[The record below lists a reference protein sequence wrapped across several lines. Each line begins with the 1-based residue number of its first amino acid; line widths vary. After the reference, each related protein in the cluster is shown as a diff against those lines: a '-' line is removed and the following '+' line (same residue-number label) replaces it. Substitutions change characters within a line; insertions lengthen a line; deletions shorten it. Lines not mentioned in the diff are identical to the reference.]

1 MIALKIFFLFI
12 LYENIFCNKN
22 NDTINDNKKNK
33 EYLYSLNLIQN
44 IPVENNVPIIVQNT
58 DNDNIETPESI
69 NSNPIP
75 IISPEGVEKI
85 KIITNTS
92 IKINT
97 TKMDKM
103 CTPECCMGC
112 RVQFKKLNLQKNC
125 ITTICKC
132 QIIEENLNET
142 IEIDNKVKNDKT
154 NLLLMSNNKNDKI
167 KISEIEDNN
176 FPLLYYS
183 TILFIFLIY
192 EIFILYGFK
201 NKENEFGFDS
211 DADKNSLK
219 KEKEKRLNKYL
230 DLVNDDEELTEFL
243 I

>member
-1 MIALKIFFLFI
+1 MVALKIFYLFI
-12 LYENIFCNKN
+12 LYENMFCNKN
-22 NDTINDNKKNK
+22 NDIINDTKKNT
-33 EYLYSLNLIQN
+33 EYLHSLNLIQN
-44 IPVENNVPIIVQNT
+44 IPVENNVPIIAQNT
-58 DNDNIETPESI
+58 DNQNIETPELI

-75 IISPEGVEKI
+75 IISPEGIEKI

-112 RVQFKKLNLQKNC
+112 RVQFEKLNLQKNC

-142 IEIDNKVKNDKT
+142 RKRDNKIKDDKT

-167 KISEIEDNN
+167 KFSEIENNN

-192 EIFILYGFK
+192 EIYILYGFK
-201 NKENEFGFDS
+201 NKENEFGFYNDI
-211 DADKNSLK
+211 DKDIMK

>member
-1 MIALKIFFLFI
+1 MIALKIFYLFI
-12 LYENIFCNKN
+12 LYENMFCNKN
-22 NDTINDNKKNK
+22 NDIINNTKKNT
-33 EYLYSLNLIQN
+33 EYLHSLNLIQN
-44 IPVENNVPIIVQNT
+44 IPVENNVPLIMQNT
-58 DNDNIETPESI
+58 DIENIETPELI

-75 IISPEGVEKI
+75 IISPEGGEKI

-112 RVQFKKLNLQKNC
+112 RVQFTKLNLQKNC

-132 QIIEENLNET
+132 QIIEESLNET
-142 IEIDNKVKNDKT
+142 RKIENKIKYDKT

-167 KISEIEDNN
+167 KFSEIEDNN
-176 FPLLYYS
+176 FPLLYYL

-201 NKENEFGFDS
+201 NKENELEFGNDIE
-211 DADKNSLK
+211 KNTLK

>member
-58 DNDNIETPESI
+58 DNNNIETPESI

-75 IISPEGVEKI
+75 IISPEGVDKI

-219 KEKEKRLNKYL
+219 NEKEKRLNKYL

>member
-58 DNDNIETPESI
+58 DNNNIETPESI

-75 IISPEGVEKI
+75 IISPEGVDKI

>member
-1 MIALKIFFLFI
+1 MKFI
-12 LYENIFCNKN
+12 ILNVSIFCNKSIDN
-22 NDTINDNKKNK
+22 INHTKKNK
-33 EYLYSLNLIQN
+33 MRLRSLNLIQN
-44 IPVENNVPIIVQNT
+44 IPVENNVPIIVQKT
-58 DNDNIETPESI
+58 DNENNDSPELI
-69 NSNPIP
+69 NNNPIP

-112 RVQFKKLNLQKNC
+112 RVQFNKLNLQKNC
-125 ITTICKC
+125 ITKICKC
-132 QIIEENLNET
+132 QIIEENVNKT
-142 IEIDNKVKNDKT
+142 IEIDDKVKDDKT
-154 NLLLMSNNKNDKI
+154 NLLLMDNNKNDKI
-167 KISEIEDNN
+167 KISETEDNN

-183 TILFIFLIY
+183 TILFIFIIY
-192 EIFILYGFK
+192 EIFILYGLNYKGNELEFDNEANK
-201 NKENEFGFDS
+201 NII
-211 DADKNSLK
+211 K
-219 KEKEKRLNKYL
+219 KEKEKKLNKYL

>member
-58 DNDNIETPESI
+58 DNNNIETPESI

-75 IISPEGVEKI
+75 IISPEGVDKI

-201 NKENEFGFDS
+201 NKENEFGFNS

-219 KEKEKRLNKYL
+219 NEKEKRLNKYL

>member
-192 EIFILYGFK
+192 EIFILYELK

>member
-1 MIALKIFFLFI
+1 MVILKIFFLVI
-12 LYENIFCNKN
+12 LYESIFCNKS
-22 NDTINDNKKNK
+22 NDTRNDTKKSK
-33 EYLYSLNLIQN
+33 ENLNTLNIIEN
-44 IPVENNVPIIVQNT
+44 IPVENNIPIIVRNIYG
-58 DNDNIETPESI
+58 NIETPKLI

-75 IISPEGVEKI
+75 IISPEGGEKI

-112 RVQFKKLNLQKNC
+112 RVQFEKLNLQKNC
-125 ITTICKC
+125 IITICKC

-142 IEIDNKVKNDKT
+142 RKRDNKIKDDKT

-167 KISEIEDNN
+167 KFSEIEDNN
-176 FPLLYYS
+176 FPLLYYL

-201 NKENEFGFDS
+201 NKENEFGFGNDI
-211 DADKNSLK
+211 DKNTLK

>member
-1 MIALKIFFLFI
+1 MVILKIFFLVI
-12 LYENIFCNKN
+12 LYESIFCNKR
-22 NDTINDNKKNK
+22 NDTKKSK
-33 EYLYSLNLIQN
+33 ENLNTLNIIEN
-44 IPVENNVPIIVQNT
+44 IPVENNIPIIVRNIYG
-58 DNDNIETPESI
+58 NIETPKLI

-75 IISPEGVEKI
+75 IISPEGGEKI

-112 RVQFKKLNLQKNC
+112 RVQFEKLNLQKNC

-142 IEIDNKVKNDKT
+142 RKRDNKIKDDKT

-167 KISEIEDNN
+167 KFSEIEDNN
-176 FPLLYYS
+176 FPLLYYL

-201 NKENEFGFDS
+201 NKENEFGFGNDI
-211 DADKNSLK
+211 DKNTMK

>member
-1 MIALKIFFLFI
+1 MITLKIFFLFI
-12 LYENIFCNKN
+12 LYQYIFSNKS
-22 NDTINDNKKNK
+22 NDIINDIKRNK
-33 EYLYSLNLIQN
+33 ENLQSLNLIQN
-44 IPVENNVPIIVQNT
+44 IPVENNVPIIAQNT
-58 DNDNIETPESI
+58 DNQNIETPELI

-112 RVQFKKLNLQKNC
+112 RVQFKMLNLQKNC

-132 QIIEENLNET
+132 QIIEENQKET
-142 IEIDNKVKNDKT
+142 IEIDNKIKDDKT

-167 KISEIEDNN
+167 KFSEIENNN

-192 EIFILYGFK
+192 EIYILYGFK
-201 NKENEFGFDS
+201 NKENEFGFYNDI
-211 DADKNSLK
+211 DKDIMK